1 MYVNTMYLCIY
12 VNFICL
18 CMYVSDHF
26 FVLHRFFFS
35 TEMSTADLV
44 YKARDSYSALL

>member
-26 FVLHRFFFS
+26 SYTDFFFS